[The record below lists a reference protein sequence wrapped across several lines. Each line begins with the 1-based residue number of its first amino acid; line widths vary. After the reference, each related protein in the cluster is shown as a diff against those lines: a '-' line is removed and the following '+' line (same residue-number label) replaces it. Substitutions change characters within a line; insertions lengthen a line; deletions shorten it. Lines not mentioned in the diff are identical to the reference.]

1 MTHLYIIKKHVCLLF
16 LGFAMLGYK
25 FSIRNRQCCVSV
37 FLTFYLKNFN
47 LVKFQ
52 LSWLSFMKVELFIK
66 EQLTLIITANTS

>member
-1 MTHLYIIKKHVCLLF
+1 MSVCCF

-25 FSIRNRQCCVSV
+25 FSIRNRQCCIGV